1 MARDLPN
8 VGISYAPQVKA
19 NSDWYLNL
27 IAKSNVNNPADT
39 TVTSLGTNITSRA
52 YSFTTRRGRTYELGR
67 IESGECQLAV
77 DNTDGL
83 FDPNNSTSAFY
94 PDVLPYRPVAIN
106 CAYPLTGNILNDTN
120 LKPAIPSTAPSTYGD
135 SRVSVG
141 ANDSDFELG
150 SISNW
155 YLLNYPAPGALDVV
169 SGISVSG
176 TYSLVFNFFSSHP
189 DHLCLDVPVVSGKQ
203 ITVSLYF
210 RGAAGNNLVI
220 RDGGA
225 YGSILSTQAMVSA
238 SSFTQYKTT
247 VTPQTNKITISI
259 EGANNGG
266 YNYVDN
272 VQVEFGATVSTY
284 NTNGPTIYSLFNGFI
299 ERYPQT
305 YQAPNRGQ
313 VNMVATD
320 AIASMSQNILTN
332 LYEALILQD
341 TSTAVYYYTL
351 GESSGSTSAYNSGLY
366 NQAPLVPWTYGT
378 AIPPTFGNDSSVTGI
393 LGSGNTCAQI
403 SYELGGT
410 GGTNL
415 WNSSINDLDFAS
427 GVNNF
432 TFSFWFNYTSTITAG
447 RNYLVMQAFSGLNA
461 GSTST
466 YPTFGVYINS
476 NGLYCVLHQNDNAG
490 ATLIAQTATA
500 TSILPDG
507 WNFVS
512 VNLQWDGSSYFIT
525 ISNYTPDNV
534 KHTTTASGSSTT
546 SISFA
551 AIMLQGLA
559 VANNYK
565 VSNFTIHRSSTSV
578 GINSDKYNSVGRLA
592 LYGESTGNRFKDIVN
607 AYSGMKY
614 LPYQSDYG
622 KSFMQNTT
630 TNGVSLADYIQDVA
644 DNENGT
650 WYVDGAGYA
659 TFKDRWNRL
668 QKIVPKV
675 VFGDLPII
683 TTTGTG
689 ASGQNQITVSSATN
703 ITAGQL
709 VTGTGVVVGSYV
721 TNVTGTIITV
731 SQNLYA
737 TLSGSNNVTFN
748 ESPYDGA
755 NLLINYDPVYVLN
768 DINVKQ
774 TGGTLISVQDQ
785 KSVANYYPRTYTR
798 TLNTLTDSDASDA
811 AFYLLSKYKDPH
823 ARPETL
829 TLTPARTPAL
839 WPVVLGLE
847 IGDLIRVNKRPLG
860 APALSIDCFVER
872 VEHSFDAQTADWIT
886 HVTLSP
892 TIVYYWNAAALRAT
906 TTGAAVAGSYVF
918 TKGTTTTGGLVSPR
932 DLIAGQMLQYTSSGT
947 TYVDVVIGGITE
959 SSTTV
964 TVPVLRV
971 GSFTKGSNS
980 LTINTLASDVHMD
993 SLSSIVLSK
1002 TVIGVGTA
1010 TKILIDTEIID
1021 GNFPGGYNF
1030 VVTGRASNGTLQT
1043 ASGSSSTYTASH
1055 LAGTSVYGVDTS
1067 TTLGGNVPSGTLV
1080 TEYLPNQTTEVPYS
1094 VPLYQNYDLA
1104 STLGSWNNTLQSGT
1118 VTVTTPASGIKYG
1131 AFTVSAL
1138 TDKDNYPSSD
1148 IAIGQI
1154 ISAYNNTSVE
1164 SLAVIATSVPSSTD
1178 GSWTLTGYKIT
1189 DSTRILNAA
1198 VTPDGTTITCSG
1210 AVTASAIL
1218 IGNEFMQVTA
1228 GSGTTS
1234 LTVVRGTPDAAVWN
1248 VFTKSTHY
1256 QYDKIYTV
1264 VNAGFVNTYVTGN
1277 SVIEGYNVNTPII
1290 GTARL
1295 GY

>member
-83 FDPNNSTSAFY
+83 FDPNNSTSPFY

-141 ANDSDFELG
+141 ENDSNFELG

-176 TYSLVFNFFSSHP
+176 TYSLVFNFFLYNP

-313 VNMVATD
+313 VNMIATD

-366 NQAPLVPWTYGT
+366 NQQPLVPFTYGT
-378 AIPPTFGNDSSVTGI
+378 AVVPVFGDSTSVTGVP
-393 LGSGNTCAQI
+393 GSGNTCVQLTYDN
-403 SYELGGT
+403 SNGGT
-410 GGTNL
+410 L
-415 WNSSINDLDFAS
+415 LSNSYVNDISMQA
-427 GVNNF
+427 NNSY
-432 TFSFWFNYTSTITAG
+432 TFSFWFNYTSPITSG
-447 RNYLVMQAFSGLNA
+447 EGQYWIFQAYTGVNVGAASI
-461 GSTST
+461 
-466 YPTFGVYINS
+466 YPTFKIYVDS
-476 NGLYCVLHQNDNAG
+476 NGLYATLSQNDKSSVSNIINA
-490 ATLIAQTATA
+490 TTAVPITA
-500 TSILPDG
+500 DG

-512 VNLQWDGSSYFIT
+512 VNLSWTGTTYTLSINNVTLDGT
-525 ISNYTPDNV
+525 L
-534 KHTTTASGSSTT
+534 HTQTASGASTVPVEFSSILLEGM
-546 SISFA
+546 S
-551 AIMLQGLA
+551 
-559 VANNYK
+559 ANHNYK
-565 VSNFTIHRSSTSV
+565 VSNFTVNR
-578 GINSDKYNSVGRLA
+578 GAINIAKYASVGRLA

-607 AYSGMKY
+607 TYSGMKY

-622 KSFMQNTT
+622 KSFMQSASTEGNT
-630 TNGVSLADYIQDVA
+630 LADYVQNIA

-668 QKIVPKV
+668 QKLVPKA

-683 TTTGTG
+683 VTTGTG
-689 ASGQNQITVSSATN
+689 ASGQNKITVSSATN

-709 VTGTGVVVGSYV
+709 VSGTGVVVGSYV
-721 TNVTGTIITV
+721 TNVAGTIITV

-748 ESPYDGA
+748 ENAYDGS
-755 NLLINYDPVYVLN
+755 NLLINYDQTYVLN

-860 APALSIDCFVER
+860 ATALSIDCFVER

-892 TIVYYWNAAALRAT
+892 TILYYWNAAALRAT

-1002 TVIGVGTA
+1002 NVIGVGTA

-1055 LAGTSVYGVDTS
+1055 LAGASVYGVDTS
-1067 TTLGGNVPSGTLV
+1067 TTLGGNVPSGTLI

-1189 DSTRILNAA
+1189 DSTRTLSAA